1 MMLSGNY
8 IFGVFNNNNTI
19 YTSIK
24 NSIMVFDNSF
34 NYANS
39 NINYYGSFKNSNPK
53 LQFFVG
59 SHKDNSFIY
68 VDSLSATIRF

>member
-1 MMLSGNY
+1 
-8 IFGVFNNNNTI
+8 
-19 YTSIK
+19 
-24 NSIMVFDNSF
+24 MVFDNSF

-59 SHKDNSFIY
+59 SYKDNSFIY